1 LPASER
7 KGDSLDRGAAAHQ
20 LVDMSES
27 EPKTTL
33 LIEFGTTQIEA
44 IDAWIERH
52 EHPRPTREEAVCLL
66 IIARLGAEEGHPST
80 PIPGFVTGRDIV

>member
-1 LPASER
+1 
-7 KGDSLDRGAAAHQ
+7 
-20 LVDMSES
+20 MSDS

-33 LIEFGTTQIEA
+33 TIELGLAQLAA

-52 EHPRPTREEAVCLL
+52 QHPKPTREEAVCLL
-66 IIARLGAEEGHPST
+66 IIARLGAEDGHPSS